1 MHYAQIMRIDIS
13 LLPALAAAFMLVFAR
28 IGAMVMLLPGLGETN
43 IPVRIKL
50 AIALLLTLVILPL
63 HRAAYHIDMQSLTPL
78 LVLMLHE
85 IVIGIVLGATARVTL
100 SALQVAGSVIA
111 QQLGLGFVTAVDPTQ
126 GQQGLLI
133 GNFLTILGLTLLFA
147 TDSHHL
153 VIAALNDSYAIFSPG
168 EMMPSGDVAALA
180 TRAFAAAFKIGM
192 QLSAPF
198 LVFGLV
204 FNIGLG
210 VLARLMPQ
218 MQVYFVGVPLS
229 ILAGFLI
236 FALVIAAMMGT
247 FLDYF
252 IGVMHDLIPLKLKAL
267 EPMADENDTSD
278 KTEDPTQKRLDDAHD
293 RGDVAKSQ
301 EINTW
306 FVIAGATL
314 VLSTFSGSIGGGI
327 LMPLRNL
334 VANSWMIH
342 ADGPG
347 LLALSQSLEYVL
359 IAALGVPLLML
370 ALAAIAGNMV
380 QHRLVWSGESLKP
393 KFSKISPAAGAK
405 RIFGKQAAAN
415 FGKGLFKVIALG
427 VVMTAILWPERHR
440 LEAFVRFD
448 PAAILGVTTGLT
460 LHLLGAVV
468 AMLAVVAI
476 ADYFFQ
482 YRQWF
487 ERQKMSLQ
495 EMKEEFKQSEGD
507 PHVKGR
513 IRQLRHARMKKRMM
527 AAVPKASVI
536 ITNPTHYAVA
546 LSYERGMSAPVCVA
560 KGVDTIALKI
570 REIAKAHDIP
580 IVENV
585 PLARALH
592 ATVEI
597 DDEIPVE
604 HYHAV
609 AEIIGYVMGL
619 KRGLSGRRA

>member
-1 MHYAQIMRIDIS
+1 
-13 LLPALAAAFMLVFAR
+13 
-28 IGAMVMLLPGLGETN
+28 
-43 IPVRIKL
+43 
-50 AIALLLTLVILPL
+50 
-63 HRAAYHIDMQSLTPL
+63 
-78 LVLMLHE
+78 
-85 IVIGIVLGATARVTL
+85 
-100 SALQVAGSVIA
+100 
-111 QQLGLGFVTAVDPTQ
+111 
-126 GQQGLLI
+126 
-133 GNFLTILGLTLLFA
+133 
-147 TDSHHL
+147 
-153 VIAALNDSYAIFSPG
+153 
-168 EMMPSGDVAALA
+168 
-180 TRAFAAAFKIGM
+180 
-192 QLSAPF
+192 
-198 LVFGLV
+198 
-204 FNIGLG
+204 
-210 VLARLMPQ
+210 
-218 MQVYFVGVPLS
+218 
-229 ILAGFLI
+229 
-236 FALVIAAMMGT
+236 
-247 FLDYF
+247 
-252 IGVMHDLIPLKLKAL
+252 
-267 EPMADENDTSD
+267 MADENDAAE

-301 EINTW
+301 EVNTW
-306 FVIAGATL
+306 FMIAGATL

-334 VANSWMIH
+334 VANSWMIR

-347 LLALSQSLEYVL
+347 LMALVQSLEYIL
-359 IAALGVPLLML
+359 LAALGVPLLML

-393 KFSKISPAAGAK
+393 KLSRISPGAGAK
-405 RIFGKQAAAN
+405 RTFGQQAAAT
-415 FGKGLFKVIALG
+415 FGKGIFKLAAAG
-427 VVMTAILWPERHR
+427 LWPERHR
-440 LEAFVRFD
+440 LESMVRFD
-448 PAAILGVTTGLT
+448 PAAILGVTTNLT

-507 PHVKGR
+507 PHIKGR
-513 IRQLRHARMKKRMM
+513 IRQLRQTRMKKRMM

-570 REIAKAHDIP
+570 REIAGEHDIP

-585 PLARALH
+585 LLARALH

-619 KRGLSGRRA
+619 KRGLSGRRT